1 MNNPFTNLRQ
11 SIGDVAV
18 ITFGLAAVAAIAT
31 VHLFD
36 WKKTKEIKKV
46 GLSDIVGNTPLIY
59 LPRLSKAAGS
69 DIYVNFI

>member
-1 MNNPFTNLRQ
+1 MNNPFTSLRQ
-11 SIGDVAV
+11 SVGDVAV
-18 ITFGLAAVAAIAT
+18 ITLGLAAVAAIAT

-46 GLSDIVGNTPLIY
+46 GLCDIVGNTPLIY